1 MTKNFFI
8 VFYYCMNEIS
18 FTSGIKPI
26 TLQDFKTVVSTIDS
40 TKSVTF
46 PWRISSSRSGKDVVT
61 MGICDCSS
69 CLITDGKKS
78 LLMHLLPQYEGNHN
92 HKKILQYISTNFDL
106 NDKNL
111 QAVLVGSQPEKQSMD
126 IFKIFKN
133 LLNTFKIPTTVLK
146 YGKAPTSLAY
156 KTSTDEVYISNINIE
171 KALYE
176 GKSKTEALNQG
187 FEQIKLSEY
196 DEII

>member
-1 MTKNFFI
+1 
-8 VFYYCMNEIS
+8 MNQIC
-18 FTSGIKPI
+18 FTSGIKPV
-26 TLQDFKTVVSTIDS
+26 TMQDFKEVVSAIDS

-46 PWRISSSRSGKDVVT
+46 PWRISSSRSGKNVVT

-69 CLITDGKKS
+69 CLITDGEKS
-78 LLMHLLPQYEGNHN
+78 LLMHLLPQYEGNHSYKN
-92 HKKILQYISTNFDL
+92 ILQYISSIFNL
-106 NDKNL
+106 NNKNL
-111 QAVLVGSQPEKQSMD
+111 QAVLTGSQPEEQSIQ
-126 IFKIFKN
+126 IFKIFKE
-133 LLNTFKIPTTVLK
+133 LLDKYKIPTTILK

-187 FEQIKLSEY
+187 FEQIELSKL